1 MNDKILNCCD
11 EISLLLKQND
21 IIISY
26 LKIRDEITSNKDF
39 IKKINGKSF
48 FSRPRILIC
57 CPSNIT
63 QVEKNAIK
71 EAAERTGA
79 KKKKKCTKIEENEDS
94 IKIYNEVNSSLIYA
108 DYLNKKEQAYNL
120 IDEMKEIIKK

>member
-1 MNDKILNCCD
+1 MNDKILNCCH

-39 IKKINGKSF
+39 IKKINEM
-48 FSRPRILIC
+48 
-57 CPSNIT
+57 NYY
-63 QVEKNAIK
+63 
-71 EAAERTGA
+71 
-79 KKKKKCTKIEENEDS
+79 KKCTNIEENEDS

>member
-39 IKKINGKSF
+39 IKKINEM
-48 FSRPRILIC
+48 
-57 CPSNIT
+57 NYY
-63 QVEKNAIK
+63 
-71 EAAERTGA
+71 
-79 KKKKKCTKIEENEDS
+79 KKCANIEENEDS
-94 IKIYNEVNSSLIYA
+94 IKIYNEVNSSLIYT

-120 IDEMKEIIKK
+120 IDEMKEIIKR

>member
-39 IKKINGKSF
+39 IKKINEM
-48 FSRPRILIC
+48 
-57 CPSNIT
+57 NYY
-63 QVEKNAIK
+63 
-71 EAAERTGA
+71 
-79 KKKKKCTKIEENEDS
+79 KKCANIEENEDS
-94 IKIYNEVNSSLIYA
+94 IKIYNEVNSSLIYT
-108 DYLNKKEQAYNL
+108 DYLNKKEQASNL
-120 IDEMKEIIKK
+120 IDEMKEIIKR